1 MMSTDRPVFHVREI
15 IQMRKDE
22 VVSLPLVHSVV
33 FDDGETL
40 TNVLQNETIYS
51 WLFWKIFRVYKNTR
65 ILPKH
70 HVASVL
76 KGNALNTDTH
86 AKLCSAILKS
96 IVADENLFYP
106 QQKEP
111 VLKLIYKTI
120 SDAMSELSLLSEAN
134 VTSIDILDFIQA
146 AHHPTVTQL
155 KDQAHQDHRAI
166 KYAYEETVKLIRT
179 SKDFEE
185 NGLAKAVKA
194 EMVKTNQVVQCVV
207 FRGFGSD
214 VDGAIYSE
222 PVWGNYTFG
231 NTRFYDF
238 VVDSRTAAKSHFYSD
253 TALKDSEYMARKFR
267 LFATVLERI
276 NYTDCG
282 STDHVLWEVKGEQRD
297 SSGTVLYPG
306 DLPFLI
312 GKNYLDESTGGY
324 LSIEGDERH
333 LIGKKIKF
341 RSLLHC
347 KEPDPKAVCHMCAG
361 RLSENISR
369 FANLG
374 HLGSVTT
381 TKEITQNLLSI
392 KHVNTS
398 STLIKILMGEHER
411 KYLNTGTAGTA
422 IYLNEPLKMLRPKLV
437 VLRDEATGLIALNNV
452 EDLEQI
458 TLSRISQVTVVKL
471 IVEAHGVIQ
480 DTTLTVEQKSKPAM
494 MSGDLI
500 RYLKLKSW
508 TIDEQNNFMIDM
520 SGWDYR
526 LPVFVMQNREESYV
540 DLANQVNVMVQSSQ
554 KNLQKRQAKAA
565 ATLLLQ
571 ELFDLVNSKLRVNIL
586 SFEIIIYAL
595 MVESKSS
602 YALAR
607 GAMDPVLGV
616 SELLTKYRSLG
627 AAMAFE
633 DQAETITDPANFYQG
648 RRPDS
653 PLDVF
658 FAPNEVVRAYRNKH
672 FTVN

>member
-1 MMSTDRPVFHVREI
+1 MIYQARQIVSMGKGDVMAMPLLHSIVFE
-15 IQMRKDE
+15 
-22 VVSLPLVHSVV
+22 
-33 FDDGETL
+33 DGEVL
-40 TNVLQNETIYS
+40 ENVLLNETIYT
-51 WLFWKIFRVYKNTR
+51 WLFWKMFRVYNKTR

-70 HVASVL
+70 HVVKVL
-76 KGNALNTDTH
+76 KGNALSVDTH
-86 AKLCSAILKS
+86 ARLCSAMLKT
-96 IVADENLFYP
+96 IVEDEGLFYP
-106 QQKEP
+106 EQKEP
-111 VLKLIYKTI
+111 ILALIYKTI
-120 SDAMSELSLLSEAN
+120 SDAMSELSLISEVN

-166 KYAYEETVKLIRT
+166 KYAYEETVKLIKT
-179 SKDFEE
+179 SPDFEE
-185 NGLAKAVKA
+185 NGLAKALKA
-194 EMVKTNQVVQCVV
+194 EMVKSNQVVQCVV

-214 VDGAIYSE
+214 VDGAIYPE

-267 LFATVLERI
+267 LFAMVLEHI
-276 NYTDCG
+276 HYADCG
-282 STDHVLWEVKGEQRD
+282 STEHILWEIKGEVRD
-297 SSGTVLYPG
+297 SSGTITYPG
-306 DLPFLI
+306 DLPFLV
-312 GKNYLDESTGGY
+312 GKNYLDETTGRY
-324 LSIEGDERH
+324 LSIEGDEKH

-347 KEPDPKAVCHMCAG
+347 KTPDPKKVCHVCAG
-361 RLSENISR
+361 KLSENISR

-374 HLGSVTT
+374 HLGSVTM
-381 TKEITQNLLSI
+381 TKEITQVLLSI

-398 STLIKILMGEHER
+398 STLIKILLGEHER
-411 KYLNTGTAGTA
+411 RYLNTGLTGAA
-422 IYLNEPLKMLRPKLV
+422 IHLNEPLKLMKPKLV

-471 IVEAHGVIQ
+471 IVESHGVVQ
-480 DTTLTVEQKSKPAM
+480 ETTLTVEQKGKPAQ

-500 RYLKLKSW
+500 RYLKLKTW

-526 LPVFVMQNREESYV
+526 LPAFVMQNKEESYV

-554 KNLQKRQAKAA
+554 KNLQKRQTKAA

-586 SFEIIIYAL
+586 PFEIIIYTL

-602 YALAR
+602 YAMSR
-607 GAMDPVLGV
+607 GFSDPVLGV

-658 FAPNEVVRAYRNKH
+658 FAPNEVVKAYRQRGLAIN
-672 FTVN
+672 